1 MEDIK
6 QSLLKNRDLL
16 LDIKHQDYEHF
27 KQMEKNQGEI
37 KSSMGVI
44 SNKVIVLL
52 LLVGIVLGIN
62 MCYYKDLVLSNL
74 QNATDVVRFIMR
86 LGNE

>member
-27 KQMEKNQGEI
+27 KQMEKNQNAI
-37 KSSMGVI
+37 KSKMGVI

-52 LLVGIVLGIN
+52 LLVGIILGIN
-62 MCYYKDLVLSNL
+62 ICYYKDLVLQYL
-74 QNATDVVRFIMR
+74 QPIVDIVKAVMKV
-86 LGNE
+86 GNE